1 MESKK
6 KKEPR
11 TAKNNIIMIEQK
23 QYEPYSK
30 CRKHSCIRSK
40 HCSKK
45 KRESIK
51 TELIDIQLMV
61 DKINKKIVRQ
71 HE

>member
-1 MESKK
+1 
-6 KKEPR
+6 
-11 TAKNNIIMIEQK
+11 MIEQK